1 MAAISSP
8 PGRPVPGTGESVI
21 ASSRETPGV
30 RIIFGPGRLA
40 AIEDEVRRLSADRV
54 LAGKAGS
61 PVHGIE
67 VQDIRD

>member
-1 MAAISSP
+1 MAAVSSP
-8 PGRPVPGTGESVI
+8 PARPVPGTGESVI

-67 VQDIRD
+67 VRDSRD